1 MDTPSLALDLPSA
14 ATPTNEPVFSALST
28 VDITPPGSPRTYV
41 LAPMTYRER
50 QAFRADH
57 AREGGIYPETGQ
69 LLDALRQAIR
79 QASPSNAAEL
89 LRAIDAAEADAE
101 GKDTVAQSALGT
113 IEAALAD
120 DPGYATLLAARR
132 RWLGMLPWCAARYA
146 LRGWSGPGLPPF
158 RRERGAVP
166 ADMMDLLPE
175 DEVEAIGTQALR
187 MLRPDRSAEGNS
199 VGRWPSPASPTPIAV
214 G

>member
-1 MDTPSLALDLPSA
+1 MDTPTLSLDLPSA
-14 ATPTNEPVFSALST
+14 DEPVFSALTT
-28 VDITPPGSPRTYV
+28 VDVAPPGSPRTYV

-69 LLDALRQAIR
+69 LLGALRHAIR
-79 QASPSNAAEL
+79 QANPSNATEL
-89 LRAIDAAEADAE
+89 LAAVDAAEADAE
-101 GKDTVAQSALGT
+101 GKDAAAQAALGT

-120 DPGYATLLAARR
+120 DPSYATLLAARR

-166 ADMMDLLPE
+166 ADLMDLLPE
-175 DEVEAIGTQALR
+175 DDVEAIGTQALR
-187 MLRPDRSAEGNS
+187 MLRPDRGAEGNS
-199 VGRWPSPASPTPIAV
+199 VAPSPSPASPTPIVV